1 MREKKTL
8 FIYWIIFL
16 LCVFGT
22 IGYGLLTGTERENKM
37 VQEDTGSQVSKTVST
52 DGTYAIIV
60 KSDGNLY
67 NEREAEGFQQVI
79 EEAGGECRI
88 CVPRRNTPEAQIELI
103 SECIKQEVDA
113 IAIAANSPDK
123 LQKALR
129 QAMKMGIRVVSLD
142 SAVNADSREI
152 FINQARTDVVG
163 RTLMDSVLDIA
174 GEGEWAILSST
185 AQATNQNT
193 WIARIKEEMVK
204 EEYKDLELVDI
215 AYGMDEYDTSK
226 EETRRLLTEHPNLK
240 LICAPTTAGIRAA
253 AEVIR
258 EEGAD
263 VKITGLGL
271 PSEMVDYIGKECPYM
286 FLWNPIEIGQ
296 LAAYAS
302 IGLVNEEIKGEE
314 GEVLDA
320 GALGTYRIYPSM
332 DGGTEIILGPLFE
345 FNKENIKEWR
355 EIY

>member
-1 MREKKTL
+1 M
-8 FIYWIIFL
+8 

-22 IGYGLLTGTERENKM
+22 IGYGLLTGKGQEDQTI
-37 VQEDTGSQVSKTVST
+37 QEDTESQIVHKVST

-113 IAIAANSPDK
+113 IAIAANSQDK

-129 QAMKMGIRVVSLD
+129 QAMKLGIRVVSLD
-142 SAVNADSREI
+142 SAVNPDSREL
-152 FINQARTDVVG
+152 FINQTRTDVVG
-163 RTLMDSVLDIA
+163 RTLMASVLDIA

-185 AQATNQNT
+185 AQATNQNA
-193 WIARIKEEMVK
+193 WIASIQTVMLE

-215 AYGMDEYDTSK
+215 VYGMDEYDTSA
-226 EETRRLLTEHPNLK
+226 EETRRLLKEHPNLK
-240 LICAPTTAGIRAA
+240 VICAPTTAGICAA

-271 PSEMVDYIGKECPYM
+271 PSEMADYIGRECPYM

-302 IGLVNEEIKGEE
+302 VGLVNEEIQGEE

-345 FNKENIKEWR
+345 FNEENIKEWR